1 MTFPKKCLASLGTM
15 CIAFGSSS
23 LPAYAQTVANQPSL
37 TLASAER
44 IITAAEADAAKNGW
58 PGVIAV
64 AGNDGTLIALVRM
77 DNAEVPAGVDL
88 APGKARTAALFHR
101 PTSDL
106 EAALN
111 GPRHALATAGNFV
124 MLTGGLPIIDNG
136 QVVGA
141 IGVST
146 ALPQHDEQ
154 IAEAG
159 AAAFKGSNA
168 TP

>member
-1 MTFPKKCLASLGTM
+1 
-15 CIAFGSSS
+15 
-23 LPAYAQTVANQPSL
+23 
-37 TLASAER
+37 
-44 IITAAEADAAKNGW
+44 
-58 PGVIAV
+58 
-64 AGNDGTLIALVRM
+64 M
-77 DNAEVPAGVDL
+77 DNAQVPAGVDL
-88 APGKARTAALFHR
+88 APGKARTAALFR
-101 PTSDL
+101 RNTADL

-124 MLTGGLPIIDNG
+124 MLTGGLPIIDDG

-159 AAAFKGSNA
+159 AAAFKGSDGK
-168 TP
+168 P

>member
-1 MTFPKKCLASLGTM
+1 MTFQRKCFTGFATVLAVSISCVTSTRAQSLT
-15 CIAFGSSS
+15 
-23 LPAYAQTVANQPSL
+23 NQPSL
-37 TLASAER
+37 TLVSAEQ
-44 IITAAEADAAKNGW
+44 IIAAAEAEASRNGW

-64 AGNDGTLIALVRM
+64 ADNDGTLIALVRM
-77 DNAEVPAGVDL
+77 DNAQVPAGVDL
-88 APGKARTAALFHR
+88 APGKARTAALFRR

-106 EAALN
+106 EAAIN
-111 GPRHALATAGNFV
+111 GPRHVLVTAGNFV

-159 AAAFKGSNA
+159 AAAFKGNSA
-168 TP
+168 KP